1 VELNV
6 APISTNIE
14 SVAAPTFAAGGDP
27 ARSSGL
33 GTIYPNSAGGT
44 LDGSVPGQ
52 DEIAGNYPETEGP
65 YGGFGNLNTPLAPGT
80 QSVAKP
86 WWYSLYFVAD
96 PCLLPEQGPTGPTGP
111 TGATGV
117 TGPTG
122 PTGATGV
129 TGPTGPTGVTG
140 PTGPTGWTGWTG
152 PTGPT
157 GPTGITGKAGP
168 EQPVDNF
175 PFSLVSYDSV
185 GQQAP
190 NNIQTWVNQTP
201 FSSAAAATA
210 GEWWLI
216 PGAQVIPP
224 KFATTFNIVSETY
237 LRSQRTVVP
246 PPMAIA
252 YSNVEISGFSWNFSR
267 VPSAGT
273 GATAWGVPNITIRI
287 YSYCG
292 IDQNGTPL
300 GLLSNPP
307 QPLAVGDVVEVN
319 IDTTNNICGCFQL
332 DRTIRA
338 GCDAG
343 GQAPRMRQISVSV
356 QSNYGSGYT
365 SNVPI
370 PGQQGWYPTTVPVT
384 ACVTLFGNG
393 SRDEMSFP
401 P

>member
-1 VELNV
+1 MELNV

-27 ARSSGL
+27 ARNSGL

-65 YGGFGNLNTPLAPGT
+65 YGGFGNLNTPLASNPPGT
-80 QSVAKP
+80 QLVAKP

-96 PCLLPEQGPTGPTGP
+96 PCLLPEQGP
-111 TGATGV
+111 

-157 GPTGITGKAGP
+157 GPTGITGKSGP

-185 GQQAP
+185 GLQTQ

-201 FSSAAAATA
+201 FSSGVTGTA

-224 KFATTFNIVSETY
+224 KFATTFNIVSELY
-237 LRSQRTVVP
+237 LRKQRIVVP

-252 YSNVEISGFSWNFSR
+252 YSRVTIRGFSWNFSR

-292 IDQNGTPL
+292 IDINGTPL
-300 GLLSNPP
+300 
-307 QPLAVGDVVEVN
+307 PLPEGDVRREI
-319 IDTTNNICGCFQL
+319 IDTGKSICGCKL
-332 DRTIRA
+332 LETPITA
-338 GCDAG
+338 GCEGGGAG
-343 GQAPRMRQISVSV
+343 RIRQISVSV
-356 QSNYGSGYT
+356 QSNYGPGYT
-365 SNVPI
+365 SNAP
-370 PGQQGWYPTTVPVT
+370 PGLTGWWPERVPVT

-393 SRDEMSFP
+393 SRDDMSFP
-401 P
+401 TQ